1 MKKALHI
8 IGKLKIGGAETVAM
22 NIYRHIDRHNF
33 EFHYLVFGDSIDEY
47 EEEVKLLGGK
57 VLHIPRPRK
66 GHLNFY
72 QNLNYIMSSY
82 GPYDIVHSHTLFN
95 SGIAMHA
102 AKKNHIK
109 IRVTHSHSIQNS
121 VTSSFARKIYEA
133 IMRKVINRNA
143 THLIACSKAAGHFLY
158 GRKAF
163 DNRGLML
170 NNGVDVEKFRYN
182 EFFREEIRNN
192 LKIIDRFVIGHV
204 GHLIAV
210 KNQMFLL
217 EVFRHIY
224 KKNKMAIL
232 LLVGDGSDR
241 EKLESAAARYGLK
254 NSVIFTGNVNAVYK
268 YLNAMDIFVFPSLYE
283 GLPLA
288 VVEAQANGLPCI
300 ISDAVPSDV
309 QLTDIVEPFSLKKTP
324 IEWAEIIC
332 EKRRKNSA
340 EYAEKLKGV
349 GFDVRASMNLI
360 NEIYDASK

>member
-1 MKKALHI
+1 MKKVLHI

-22 NIYRHIDRHNF
+22 NIYRHIDRNDF

-57 VLHIPRPRK
+57 VLHVPRPRK
-66 GHLNFY
+66 GHRNFY
-72 QNLNYIMSSY
+72 QNLNHIMSSY

-95 SGIAMHA
+95 SGIVMHA

-121 VTSSFARKIYEA
+121 VTSSFVRKIYEA
-133 IMRKVINRNA
+133 IMRQVINLNA
-143 THLIACSKAAGHFLY
+143 THLIACSKNAGRFLY
-158 GRKAF
+158 GRKVF

-182 EFFREEIRNN
+182 EFFREEIRNS
-192 LKIIDRFVIGHV
+192 LKISDMFVIGHV

-217 EVFRHIY
+217 EVFRNIS
-224 KKNKMAIL
+224 KKNEKATL
-232 LLVGDGSDR
+232 LLVGDGEDR
-241 EKLESAAARYGLK
+241 EKLESVVASYDLK
-254 NSVIFTGNVNAVYK
+254 DSVIFTGNVNDVHK

-300 ISDAVPSDV
+300 ISDAIPDDV
-309 QLTDIVEPFSLKKTP
+309 QLTDIIKPFSLKKTP
-324 IEWAEIIC
+324 MEWAEIIS
-332 EKRRKNSA
+332 EQRRKNSE
-340 EYAEKLKGV
+340 EYAEKLRDV
-349 GFDVRASMNLI
+349 GFDVCASMNLI
-360 NEIYDASK
+360 NEIYGASK